1 MIKEYDPNIRWS
13 RHTIEL
19 TFMQWDY
26 SATIEVDVCGNCTG
40 ASLFDSAVHTAF
52 DDLWDDDE
60 QNSQIILKRPSVEEP
75 GQQDELEVNFD
86 DIDELASICVSAKF
100 VKHVKESRE

>member
-13 RHTIEL
+13 RHTVEL
-19 TFMQWDY
+19 IFMQWDY

-40 ASLFDSAVHTAF
+40 ASLFSGAMETAF

-60 QNSQIILKRPSVEEP
+60 QNTQIILKRPSIEEP
-75 GQQDELEVNFD
+75 GQQDELEVYFD
-86 DIDELASICVSAKF
+86 HFDEFAAICVSAKF
-100 VKHVKESRE
+100 VNHVKES

>member
-1 MIKEYDPNIRWS
+1 MIKEYDPNIRWA

-26 SATIEVDVCGNCTG
+26 ALTMEVDVTGNCTG
-40 ASLFDSAVHTAF
+40 ASLFNSAIHTVF

-60 QNSQIILKRPSVEEP
+60 QNSQIILKRPSIEET
-75 GQQDELEVNFD
+75 GQEDELEVNFD
-86 DIDELASICVSAKF
+86 TFDELASICVSIKI
-100 VKHVKESRE
+100 VNHVVEIKE